1 MLTFA
6 HYLFI
11 THTHTHTHTH
21 TQRPTS
27 SRYMYRHT
35 IHTHTHTH
43 TTYMHYIIFKI
54 FIVLSHPLGTM
65 PREIKQVII
74 SRRITTRR
82 WTEEWTCRAMVPT
95 MFTNYNTWAGGRDV
109 V

>member
-1 MLTFA
+1 MLTST
-6 HYLFI
+6 HHLFV
-11 THTHTHTHTH
+11 THTH
-21 TQRPTS
+21 TQQPTS

-35 IHTHTHTH
+35 IHTR

-54 FIVLSHPLGTM
+54 FIVLSRPLGTI

-95 MFTNYNTWAGGRDV
+95 MFTNYNTWAGGRGV

>member
-1 MLTFA
+1 MLTSA

-11 THTHTHTHTH
+11 THTHTH

-35 IHTHTHTH
+35 THTH

-95 MFTNYNTWAGGRDV
+95 IFTNYNTWAGGRDV